1 MKSAQFG
8 ETTALKKGRTASTTW
23 KQRVAILD
31 WLEVEE
37 NFKLIT
43 GSAAIGKKITA
54 GAKLTKTSAYTSL
67 ADHVN
72 YHCFGSKWNKKIA
85 EARYRAYFCL
95 YKKTRRALDDTS
107 GPKFGI
113 GKKDIEAGIT
123 TLDQK
128 IHKICPYYKRMDL
141 LIGGRQNIK
150 PSYVLEPGDTLTQDF
165 NDEEYLLDDVN
176 DTGIDDLVENSAEL
190 ELNWMTNALE
200 DEDHD
205 EGVSSSTQLTT
216 YVHNNMDDVF
226 LENKESNKT
235 TTTKIITNS
244 VVATTNAKKISI
256 ENKKNYNTPME
267 SNNDLNQKSTWKEKL
282 DLLSG
287 TTNSSSNS
295 MMNSGTKHKK
305 DFNSVYEENQ
315 SKKMLLEDKKIDLE
329 KEKFEW
335 EKSKA
340 EASLFEQKQYKHDA
354 LKEESK
360 RQIIISLI
368 TAGKSEVEIQ
378 SYLKTLNYD

>member
-1 MKSAQFG
+1 
-8 ETTALKKGRTASTTW
+8 
-23 KQRVAILD
+23 
-31 WLEVEE
+31 
-37 NFKLIT
+37 
-43 GSAAIGKKITA
+43 
-54 GAKLTKTSAYTSL
+54 
-67 ADHVN
+67 
-72 YHCFGSKWNKKIA
+72 
-85 EARYRAYFCL
+85 
-95 YKKTRRALDDTS
+95 
-107 GPKFGI
+107 
-113 GKKDIEAGIT
+113 
-123 TLDQK
+123 
-128 IHKICPYYKRMDL
+128 
-141 LIGGRQNIK
+141 
-150 PSYVLEPGDTLTQDF
+150 
-165 NDEEYLLDDVN
+165 
-176 DTGIDDLVENSAEL
+176 
-190 ELNWMTNALE
+190 
-200 DEDHD
+200 
-205 EGVSSSTQLTT
+205 
-216 YVHNNMDDVF
+216 MDDVF

-315 SKKMLLEDKKIDLE
+315 SKKMLLVDKKIDLE